1 MDNKQHYL
9 DIAAGQGKKEPS
21 RIVAFPA
28 QPLNYALI
36 EQRLEEQ
43 TEYTDGEISYLS
55 DDLDEGF
62 FYHCQHGDDELHF
75 FICLLL
81 RSEDYQIRPMYAT
94 DEMTPELLAHA
105 NATTQDILLETM
117 FSDTLHPLASYRHQL
132 NLLNIIAPEMIL
144 ALDESAAG
152 KGLTPEWIRF
162 QLETPDLYP
171 EVESLYVI
179 HAVYDTENDP
189 PTMFWFHTHG
199 LQRCGLTEVDL
210 VIPSMLESYYGI
222 PDLFRCF
229 VNNSINNRQIE
240 FGEPMLCGQT
250 SSGLEY
256 LVALPFEEGI
266 RHVNQS
272 TPLDSLRPLEEMR
285 YNTQGAP
292 HGVFLGDMADRDEYH
307 QHPSSMLFR
316 TNEENPILETFF
328 KGYEEQQAMML
339 LRSNEETYEMAEKA
353 KRRWQYFLSMFDNY
367 HQPPVEKKTGFL
379 AKLLGSKESNE
390 ETESPWQFMI
400 KFGIPYGDKEKKEL
414 EHMWFIPQ
422 SREGDR
428 IYAKLLNVPFYVQ
441 EMEEGGIYPIDIAF
455 ITDWVISYKGYSY
468 TPNTIYQ
475 LFSHQQT
482 H

>member
-75 FICLLL
+75 FICLLP

-171 EVESLYVI
+171 
-179 HAVYDTENDP
+179 
-189 PTMFWFHTHG
+189 
-199 LQRCGLTEVDL
+199 
-210 VIPSMLESYYGI
+210 
-222 PDLFRCF
+222 
-229 VNNSINNRQIE
+229 
-240 FGEPMLCGQT
+240 
-250 SSGLEY
+250 
-256 LVALPFEEGI
+256 
-266 RHVNQS
+266 
-272 TPLDSLRPLEEMR
+272 
-285 YNTQGAP
+285 
-292 HGVFLGDMADRDEYH
+292 DRK
-307 QHPSSMLFR
+307 S
-316 TNEENPILETFF
+316 
-328 KGYEEQQAMML
+328 
-339 LRSNEETYEMAEKA
+339 
-353 KRRWQYFLSMFDNY
+353 
-367 HQPPVEKKTGFL
+367 V
-379 AKLLGSKESNE
+379 
-390 ETESPWQFMI
+390 
-400 KFGIPYGDKEKKEL
+400 
-414 EHMWFIPQ
+414 
-422 SREGDR
+422 
-428 IYAKLLNVPFYVQ
+428 V
-441 EMEEGGIYPIDIAF
+441 
-455 ITDWVISYKGYSY
+455 
-468 TPNTIYQ
+468 
-475 LFSHQQT
+475 
-482 H
+482 

>member
-1 MDNKQHYL
+1 MDNKQQYL
-9 DIAAGQGKKEPS
+9 DIITGQGKKEPS

-36 EQRLEEQ
+36 EQRLEQ
-43 TEYTDGEISYLS
+43 QSDYTEGEIDYLTE
-55 DDLDEGF
+55 DIEDGF
-62 FYHCQHGDDELHF
+62 FYTCQQDGDELRF
-75 FICLLL
+75 FVCLLA
-81 RSEDYQIRPMYAT
+81 RSPDYKICPAYST
-94 DEMTPELLAHA
+94 DTLTPELLAHA
-105 NATTQDILLETM
+105 NATTQDILLETL
-117 FSDTLHPLASYRHQL
+117 FSDALHPLASYHHQL
-132 NLLNIIAPEMIL
+132 NFLNIIAPEMVL

-152 KGLTPEWIRF
+152 KALTPEWIRF

-199 LQRCGLTEVDL
+199 LERCGLTEVDL

-222 PDLFRCF
+222 PDIFRCF
-229 VNNSINNRQIE
+229 VNNSINHQQIE

-256 LVALPFEEGI
+256 LVALPYEEGI

-272 TPLDSLRPLEEMR
+272 TPLDNLRPLEEMR
-285 YNTQGAP
+285 YDTNDAP
-292 HGVFLGDMADRDEYH
+292 SGIFLGDMADRDEYH

-316 TNEENPILETFF
+316 TNEENPVLETFF
-328 KGYEEQQAMML
+328 KGYEEQQAIML
-339 LRSNEETYEMAEKA
+339 LRTNEETYEMSEKA
-353 KRRWQYFLSMFDNY
+353 KLRWEYFVSMFDNY
-367 HQPPVEKKTGFL
+367 NQPPVEQKNNLFSKWLSKGKT
-379 AKLLGSKESNE
+379 E
-390 ETESPWQFMI
+390 ETDNPWQFMI
-400 KFGIPYGDKEKKEL
+400 KFGIPYGKNEKEKEL

-422 SREGDR
+422 SLDGNTV
-428 IYAKLLNVPFYVQ
+428 YAKLINVPFYI
-441 EMEEGGIYPIDIAF
+441 EDMDEGKVYPIDIAL
-455 ITDWVISYKGYSY
+455 ITDWVITYQDNNY
-468 TPNTIYQ
+468 TPNNIYQ

>member
-75 FICLLL
+75 FICLLP

-94 DEMTPELLAHA
+94 DEMTPELLAH
-105 NATTQDILLETM
+105 ATTQDILLETM

-400 KFGIPYGDKEKKEL
+400 KFGIPYGDKEEKEL

-455 ITDWVISYKGYSY
+455 ITDWVISYEGYSY

>member
-75 FICLLL
+75 FICLLP

-199 LQRCGLTEVDL
+199 LQRCSLTEVDL

-367 HQPPVEKKTGFL
+367 NQPPVEKKTGFL

-400 KFGIPYGDKEKKEL
+400 KFGIPYGDKEEKEL

>member
-75 FICLLL
+75 FICLLP

-229 VNNSINNRQIE
+229 VNNSINN
-240 FGEPMLCGQT
+240 PMLCGQT

-367 HQPPVEKKTGFL
+367 NQPPIEKKTGFL

-400 KFGIPYGDKEKKEL
+400 KFGIPYGDKEEKEL